1 MQRARPRRNL
11 HPRVALLM
19 AAPHGSETFTPRA
32 REPRSVRSLLPQH
45 ANQRLTMGLLNVY
58 RAPDGYVL
66 ALRPEAVPCPTFA
79 WLGCVSPE
87 VFEAPLR
94 DQIERDL
101 QDAAFVMLS
110 AAQFFGVEVQ
120 PPVEPAMQ
128 DRNHPNE

>member
-1 MQRARPRRNL
+1 
-11 HPRVALLM
+11 
-19 AAPHGSETFTPRA
+19 
-32 REPRSVRSLLPQH
+32 
-45 ANQRLTMGLLNVY
+45 MGLLNVY

-66 ALRPEAVPCPTFA
+66 ALRPEAVPCPTFS

-120 PPVEPAMQ
+120 PPVEPATQ

>member
-11 HPRVALLM
+11 HPRVALPVP
-19 AAPHGSETFTPRA
+19 AHRCSETFTPRA

-66 ALRPEAVPCPTFA
+66 ALRPEAVPCPSFA
-79 WLGCVSPE
+79 WLGCVSPD